1 MKTTIL
7 LLLGLAAPLFAGE
20 MVPAQIPSSAKW
32 MLHAD
37 LDAMRASETGKKI
50 FTRIE
55 DEHGAKLRA
64 FKRMFSIHPL
74 TDLHGVTLYGDGKP
88 EHAVVLIDGTFDRE
102 HMEDVVKA
110 ADDYKE
116 SSHAGFT
123 VHNWDDKGKDQH
135 AAFASDRLLVFSH
148 QADLLK
154 DALDVLKAN
163 APASADPFFTAE
175 GGKPLLA
182 ASAKLSEID
191 MPADAAR
198 LVRMAKSLRLAAN
211 ENGGRFLLRAG
222 ADTADAK
229 DAERLRRMLDGV
241 VAFAQAGDAK
251 LDGLDLRADFSST
264 PTPPSLSAALSLPVA
279 EWITLMEKA
288 AAEDAKKK
296 KKGD

>member
-7 LLLGLAAPLFAGE
+7 LLLGLAAPIFAGE
-20 MVPAQIPSSAKW
+20 MVPAQIPASAKW

-37 LDAMRASETGKKI
+37 LDAMRGSETGKKI

-88 EHAVVLIDGTFDRE
+88 EHAVVLIDGTFDRA

-148 QADLLK
+148 QAGLLK

-198 LVRMAKSLRLAAN
+198 LVRMAKTLRLAAN

-264 PTPPSLSAALSLPVA
+264 ATPPTLSAALSLPVA

-288 AAEDAKKK
+288 AEEDAKKK
-296 KKGD
+296 KKDD

>member
-1 MKTTIL
+1 MKTTFL
-7 LLLGLAAPLFAGE
+7 FLFGLAAPLVAGE
-20 MVPAQIPSSAKW
+20 IVPSQIPASAKW
-32 MLHAD
+32 LLHAD
-37 LDAMRASETGKKI
+37 LDAMRGSETGKKI
-50 FTRIE
+50 FTRVE

-74 TDLHGVTLYGDGKP
+74 TDLHGITLYGDGKP
-88 EHAVVLIDGTFDRE
+88 QHAVVLIDGTFDRA

-110 ADDYKE
+110 ADEYQE

-148 QADLLK
+148 QEDLLK

-163 APASADPFFTAE
+163 APASADSFFTAE

-182 ASAKLSEID
+182 ARAKLSEID

-198 LVRMAKSLRLAAN
+198 LVRMAKTLRLAAN

-222 ADTADAK
+222 AETADAK

-251 LDGLDLRADFSST
+251 LDGLDLRTDFSST
-264 PTPPSLSAALSLPVA
+264 PTPPSLSAALSLPVG

-296 KKGD
+296 KKDD

>member
-1 MKTTIL
+1 MKTTALFLIA
-7 LLLGLAAPLFAGE
+7 LAAPLFAGE
-20 MVPAQIPSSAKW
+20 MEPSQIPASAKW
-32 MLHAD
+32 LLHAD
-37 LDAMRASETGKKI
+37 LDAMRGSETGKKV
-50 FTRIE
+50 FARIE
-55 DEHGAKLRA
+55 DEHGPKLRA
-64 FKRMFSIHPL
+64 FKRMFSVHPL

-88 EHAVVLIDGTFDRE
+88 QHAVVLIDGAFDRA

-110 ADDYKE
+110 ADDYKQ

-135 AAFASDRLLVFSH
+135 AAFASDHLLVFSH
-148 QADLLK
+148 QESLLK

-163 APASADPFFTAE
+163 TPASADPFFTAE

-198 LVRMAKSLRLAAN
+198 LVRMAKTLRLAAN
-211 ENGGRFLLRAG
+211 ENGGRFLLRAS

-251 LDGLDLRADFSST
+251 LDGLDLRADFSSAA
-264 PTPPSLSAALSLPVA
+264 TPPSLSAALSLPVA

-296 KKGD
+296 KKD

>member
-1 MKTTIL
+1 MKTTVL
-7 LLLGLAAPLFAGE
+7 FLAALAAPLFAGE
-20 MVPAQIPSSAKW
+20 MVPSQIPASAKW
-32 MLHAD
+32 LLHAD
-37 LDAMRASETGKKI
+37 LDAMRGSETGKKI

-55 DEHGAKLRA
+55 DDHGAKLRA

-74 TDLHGVTLYGDGKP
+74 TDLRGVTLYGDGKP
-88 EHAVVLIDGTFDRE
+88 EHAVALIDGTFDRA

-110 ADDYKE
+110 ADDYEE

-123 VHNWDDKGKDQH
+123 VHSWEDKGTGQH
-135 AAFASDRLLVFSH
+135 AAFASDQLLVFSR
-148 QADLLK
+148 QKDLLK

-198 LVRMAKSLRLAAN
+198 LVRMAKNLRLAAN
-211 ENGGRFLLRAG
+211 ENGGRFLLRAN

-241 VAFAQAGDAK
+241 IAFAQAGDAK
-251 LDGLDLRADFSST
+251 LDGLDLRADFSSAA
-264 PTPPSLSAALSLPVA
+264 TPPSLSGALSLPVA

-288 AAEDAKKK
+288 AAEEAKKK
-296 KKGD
+296 KKD